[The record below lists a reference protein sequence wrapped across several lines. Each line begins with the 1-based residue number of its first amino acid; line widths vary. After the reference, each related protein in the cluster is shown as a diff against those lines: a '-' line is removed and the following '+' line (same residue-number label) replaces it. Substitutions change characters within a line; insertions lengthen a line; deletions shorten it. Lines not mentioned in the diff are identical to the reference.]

1 MELNEHSGDVLEIM
15 DLFLN
20 VKVKNK
26 NIEMNQHRR
35 LSD

>member
-1 MELNEHSGDVLEIM
+1 MELNEHSGDFVEIM

-20 VKVKNK
+20 VKVKK
-26 NIEMNQHRR
+26 KIEMNQHRR